1 MRLRLVPAE
10 TNYDFFRYRYVTM
23 GASVVAII
31 ASIIFL
37 YIVGVPP
44 TALAGLGIAGGVGAY
59 ALTMANQ
66 ILISNIFAGLVL
78 YFDRPFGP
86 GDWIIT
92 QGGALEGTVKKIG
105 LRLTVLTG
113 FDQRP
118 IYVPNSIFNS
128 TPTTNASRMSN
139 RRIKQY
145 VGVRYADFSRVPD
158 IVADIRAYLAGHE
171 GIDHTRTT
179 IVSLVNGSTRM
190 GSSIEGCYG
199 SSSINMQIYAYT
211 RITNWAGFQ
220 ELQDE
225 IMLRVGQIILDNGA
239 QIAFPTTTIDL
250 PDKPLPQS

>member
-1 MRLRLVPAE
+1 
-10 TNYDFFRYRYVTM
+10 
-23 GASVVAII
+23 
-31 ASIIFL
+31 
-37 YIVGVPP
+37 
-44 TALAGLGIAGGVGAY
+44 
-59 ALTMANQ
+59 
-66 ILISNIFAGLVL
+66 
-78 YFDRPFGP
+78 
-86 GDWIIT
+86 
-92 QGGALEGTVKKIG
+92 
-105 LRLTVLTG
+105 
-113 FDQRP
+113 
-118 IYVPNSIFNS
+118 
-128 TPTTNASRMSN
+128 MSN

-158 IVADIRAYLAGHE
+158 IIADIRAYLAGHE